1 MGIALLKNSLMLQC
15 VHSKRVTSIYYK
27 ILWGET
33 KMARKKTITREH
45 ILDATYQVVATEG
58 FSGFTARNI
67 ASKMR
72 SSTQPIY
79 LEFKNME
86 DLRNGFFKEVESDLE
101 KDIFSKVVTGDA
113 LVDLCL
119 NYVDFARDQKMLYRA
134 LFVEDF
140 DGGENLTQFLHQLIS
155 DKMKTDDKYKSLS
168 DTKKESLLV
177 NFWIV
182 ATGLASLVS
191 ADRIQPTQTEIATLV
206 SNSVEFSM
214 NSDIKLSVTMPPI
227 V

>member
-1 MGIALLKNSLMLQC
+1 
-15 VHSKRVTSIYYK
+15 
-27 ILWGET
+27 
-33 KMARKKTITREH
+33 MARKKTITREH

-86 DLRNGFFKEVESDLE
+86 DLRNAFFKEVESDLE
-101 KDIFSKVVTGDA
+101 KDVFSKEITGDA

-119 NYVDFARDQKMLYRA
+119 NYVEFAKEQKMLYRA
-134 LFVEDF
+134 LFVENYE
-140 DGGENLTQFLHQLIS
+140 GGESITRFIHQLILERMSS
-155 DKMKTDDKYKSLS
+155 DSRYKNLS
-168 DTKKESLLV
+168 SEKRESLLV
-177 NFWIV
+177 GFWIV

-191 ADRIQPTQTEIATLV
+191 AERIQPTQKEISDMVNNCVAFSKESDVNFSLTLA
-206 SNSVEFSM
+206 
-214 NSDIKLSVTMPPI
+214 
-227 V
+227 

>member
-1 MGIALLKNSLMLQC
+1 
-15 VHSKRVTSIYYK
+15 
-27 ILWGET
+27 
-33 KMARKKTITREH
+33 MARKKTITREH

-86 DLRNGFFKEVESDLE
+86 DLRNAFFREVESDLE

-119 NYVDFARDQKMLYRA
+119 NYVDFAREQKMLYRA